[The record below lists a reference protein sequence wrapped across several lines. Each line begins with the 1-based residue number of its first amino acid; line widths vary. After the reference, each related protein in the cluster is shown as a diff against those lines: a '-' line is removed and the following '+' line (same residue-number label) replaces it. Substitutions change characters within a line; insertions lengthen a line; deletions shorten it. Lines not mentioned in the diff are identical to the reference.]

1 MANSELEAK
10 YHKLANEYAK
20 VRSQATVLKKAVL
33 DEQSK
38 ILNYKD
44 VVKEQEQ
51 KIRKHDQE
59 MESLT
64 FRNEQLRKRVLIL
77 QQELQ
82 NVNTPSK
89 KGKTKNSVTD
99 SPNHSNYS
107 IIDEELQKRIL
118 ENAQLASQLADKDLE
133 VTNYK
138 EKMEWLEDKFRKL
151 SVDLDTSN
159 AELKTLKQK
168 KLTENTVK
176 ECKQCKENQ
185 HWKEEADRWKVE
197 CDLLRSRPEANEQ
210 LTEYYETQIAEL
222 IESKAAYKSEFCSLQ
237 ADNDTLKTRLEHLL
251 LEKNALESILEKSNE
266 ELHTTTENYKSQLDA
281 MTEHL
286 AAQNEKITQQCDEIQ
301 VLKHYLSVKK

>member
-20 VRSQATVLKKAVL
+20 VTNYFRLFCYNLLISELTTSLLFKLSLKIRNIKQVRSQATVLKKAVL

-118 ENAQLASQLADKDLE
+118 ENAQLASQ
-133 VTNYK
+133 V
-138 EKMEWLEDKFRKL
+138 
-151 SVDLDTSN
+151 
-159 AELKTLKQK
+159 
-168 KLTENTVK
+168 
-176 ECKQCKENQ
+176 
-185 HWKEEADRWKVE
+185 H
-197 CDLLRSRPEANEQ
+197 
-210 LTEYYETQIAEL
+210 
-222 IESKAAYKSEFCSLQ
+222 
-237 ADNDTLKTRLEHLL
+237 
-251 LEKNALESILEKSNE
+251 
-266 ELHTTTENYKSQLDA
+266 
-281 MTEHL
+281 
-286 AAQNEKITQQCDEIQ
+286 
-301 VLKHYLSVKK
+301 

>member
-1 MANSELEAK
+1 MKIRNIK
-10 YHKLANEYAK
+10 Q

-118 ENAQLASQLADKDLE
+118 ENAQLASQ
-133 VTNYK
+133 V
-138 EKMEWLEDKFRKL
+138 
-151 SVDLDTSN
+151 
-159 AELKTLKQK
+159 
-168 KLTENTVK
+168 
-176 ECKQCKENQ
+176 
-185 HWKEEADRWKVE
+185 H
-197 CDLLRSRPEANEQ
+197 
-210 LTEYYETQIAEL
+210 
-222 IESKAAYKSEFCSLQ
+222 
-237 ADNDTLKTRLEHLL
+237 
-251 LEKNALESILEKSNE
+251 
-266 ELHTTTENYKSQLDA
+266 
-281 MTEHL
+281 
-286 AAQNEKITQQCDEIQ
+286 
-301 VLKHYLSVKK
+301 